1 MNKLII
7 TAFISISILSS
18 TSVFASGNVES
29 SLTPIRAQDILNIM
43 ACKDKKPE
51 EQVKDR
57 VDGTKVKCSDAM
69 KKAANAHPK

>member
-1 MNKLII
+1 MNKFII
-7 TAFISISILSS
+7 SAFISALVLGS
-18 TSVFASGNVES
+18 TSASASGNVES
-29 SLTPIRAQDILNIM
+29 SLTPIRAQDLLNIM

-57 VDGTKVKCSDAM
+57 IDGTKVKCGEAM